1 MQDGF
6 HQVFLTKDAD
16 GATVQAN
23 VDASGAVQRWTLKPA
38 STDLYR
44 VNGLVVCIADSD
56 ADYNLYGNIAAMTNG
71 VFLRRETDDGS
82 VIATVYSLLGG
93 VAVKQLTDWA
103 KYGRV
108 YPINDSASATRTIT
122 VLIEFNQPLILRGD
136 KGDQLSFILNDNL
149 TALDGHT
156 FLANLEKQG
165 LM

>member
-6 HQVFLTKDAD
+6 HQILFTKDAD
-16 GATVQAN
+16 GSTVQAN

-44 VNGLVVCIADSD
+44 VNEIVVCIADSD
-56 ADYNLYGNIAAMTNG
+56 ADYNLYGNIAALTNG
-71 VFLRRETDDGS
+71 ILLRRETNDGA
-82 VIATVYSLLGG
+82 VISTVYSLLGAL
-93 VAVKQLTDWA
+93 AVKQLTHWGR
-103 KYGRV
+103 YGQV
-108 YPINDSASATRTIT
+108 FPINDSASATRTVT
-122 VLIEFNQPLILRGD
+122 VLIKFNQPIILRGD

-149 TALDGHT
+149 TGLDGHT